1 MKQMNSSEAVLLSH
15 PDLSSGDKRV
25 GTALSFFGVPWRALT
40 IADFLAEITG
50 RHPIPANLRVF
61 CSAEVFLRLIKDFER
76 TLDGRELWKE
86 HVHSVFVHSG
96 DDLDT
101 LQELTRL
108 LTGDRRAAV
117 SKIDPGAVDLSVS
130 DHLDDFC
137 GAMAG
142 MRVTGSASC
151 ANGTLTFDSSHENAV
166 DIISA
171 GSGATFLKVEYRNV
185 PVFLSTCKKIVDVD
199 AELTTQNFDVRED
212 FLSAVPI
219 VLYIKWAFAQICWTA
234 PETNA
239 CLIIDDP
246 VLKPIYGFVNF
257 HELVSLTKRHKFS
270 TNIAFIPWNWR
281 RSSPEVVRLFRENPE
296 SFSLSVH
303 GCDHTRA
310 EFGSSDRNRL
320 HGKIKQAVER
330 MAGHETRTG
339 ICHDRVMVF
348 PQGVFSQA
356 AMDALK
362 HTDFIA
368 AVNNDVISAD
378 PRPRAITISDV
389 WDTAVMAYRN
399 FPIFTRRYPWEGVEN
414 FAFDLLL
421 GKPAIIVIHHDF
433 CHDRCLHLVK
443 FVQRLNALKIR
454 LTWRSLGEVVRRS
467 CRQREL
473 SPGLVEVEMYATQLR
488 LENQSGQRKWY
499 LIRRRES
506 EPSSI
511 KEIRAGS
518 RNVGWGSTDGRVAFE
533 IELNPG
539 EKTMISMGFHDLTGN
554 GRHADTLSYR
564 TKAMLRRCLCEIR
577 DNYITPARF
586 RLAGSC

>member
-1 MKQMNSSEAVLLSH
+1 MNKSEAVLLSH
-15 PDLSSGDKRV
+15 PDLSSGDKRAGKV
-25 GTALSFFGVPWRALT
+25 LSFFGVPWRALT
-40 IADFLAEITG
+40 IANFLAEITD
-50 RHPIPANLRVF
+50 RHPTPANLRVF
-61 CSAEVFLRLIKDFER
+61 CSAEVFSRLIKDFEGS
-76 TLDGRELWKE
+76 LDGRDLWKE
-86 HVHSVFVHSG
+86 YVHSVFVHSG

-108 LTGDRRAAV
+108 LTGDRRAAL
-117 SKIDPGAVDLSVS
+117 SKTDPGAVNLSVS

-137 GAMAG
+137 GVMAG
-142 MRVTGSASC
+142 MRVTGSASSV
-151 ANGTLTFDSSHENAV
+151 NDSLILDSSHQNAV
-166 DIISA
+166 NIISA
-171 GSGATFLKVEYRNV
+171 GPGAAFLKVEYRNV
-185 PVFLSTCKKIVDVD
+185 PVFLSTCKKIVDID
-199 AELTTQNFDVRED
+199 AELTTQNFDVRQH
-212 FLSAVPI
+212 FLSAVPV
-219 VLYIKWAFAQICWTA
+219 VLYIKWAFAEICWKA
-234 PETNA
+234 LETNA

-246 VLKPIYGFVNF
+246 LLKATYGFVNF
-257 HELVSLTKRHKFS
+257 HQLVSLTKRHKFS

-320 HGKIKQAVER
+320 YWKAQQALER
-330 MAGHETRTG
+330 MNRHGFNTG
-339 ICHDRVMVF
+339 IQHDQVMVF

-362 HTDFIA
+362 HTDFMA
-368 AVNNDVISAD
+368 AVNNDVTSAG

-389 WDTAVMAYRN
+389 WDTAVMAYGN
-399 FPIFTRRYPWEGVEN
+399 FPILTRRYPWEGIEN
-414 FAFDLLL
+414 FAFDILL

-433 CHDRCLHLVK
+433 CHDRCLNLVK
-443 FVQRLNALKIR
+443 FVQRLNSLKIR
-454 LTWRSLGEVVRRS
+454 LAWRSLGEVVRRS

-488 LENQSGQRKWY
+488 LENQSGQRKRY

-506 EPSSI
+506 EPSNI

-518 RNVGWGSTDGRVAFE
+518 RNVAWSSTDGRVALE

-564 TKAMLRRCLCEIR
+564 TKAMLRRYLCEIR
-577 DNYITPARF
+577 DNYVTPARF
-586 RLAGSC
+586 KLAGSC

>member
-1 MKQMNSSEAVLLSH
+1 MNKSAAVLLSH
-15 PDLSSGDKRV
+15 PDLSSGDKRA
-25 GTALSFFGVPWRALT
+25 GKALSFFGVPWRALT
-40 IADFLAEITG
+40 IADFLTELTG
-50 RHPIPANLRVF
+50 RHLIPATSRIF
-61 CSAEVFLRLIKDFER
+61 SSAEVFLGLIKNLEGS
-76 TLDGRELWKE
+76 LDCRELWKE
-86 HVHSVFVHSG
+86 HIHSVFVHSG

-108 LTGDRRAAV
+108 LTGDRRAAL
-117 SKIDPGAVDLSVS
+117 SKTDPGVVDLAVS
-130 DHLDDFC
+130 DHMDDFC
-137 GAMAG
+137 GVMAG
-142 MRVTGSASC
+142 MRATAPASC
-151 ANGTLTFDSSHENAV
+151 VNGTLTFDSSNENAV
-166 DIISA
+166 NVISA
-171 GSGATFLKVEYRNV
+171 GFGAALLKVEYQNV

-199 AELTTQNFDVRED
+199 AELTTQNFDVREH
-212 FLSAVPI
+212 FLSAVPV
-219 VLYIKWAFAQICWTA
+219 VLYIKWAFAGTCWNGSEA
-234 PETNA
+234 NA
-239 CLIIDDP
+239 CLVIDDP
-246 VLKPIYGFVNF
+246 VLKPTYGFVNF
-257 HELVSLTKRHKFS
+257 NQLVSLTKRHRFS

-320 HGKIKQAVER
+320 YWKARQALER
-330 MAGHETRTG
+330 MNRHGFDTG
-339 ICHDRVMVF
+339 IQHDRVMVF

-362 HTDFIA
+362 HTDFMA
-368 AVNNDVISAD
+368 AVNNDVISTG
-378 PRPRAITISDV
+378 PHPRAITISDV
-389 WDTAVMAYRN
+389 WDTAVMAYGN
-399 FPIFTRRYPWEGVEN
+399 FPILTRRYPWEGIEN
-414 FAFDLLL
+414 FAFDILL

-454 LTWRSLGEVVRRS
+454 LAWRSLGEVVRRS

-488 LENQSGQRKWY
+488 LENQSGQRKRY

-506 EPSSI
+506 EPSNI

-518 RNVGWGSTDGRVAFE
+518 RNVGWSSTDGRVAFE

-539 EKTMISMGFHDLTGN
+539 ENTMISLGFHHLTGD

-564 TKAMLRRCLCEIR
+564 TKAMLRRYLCEIR
-577 DNYITPARF
+577 DNYVTPARF

>member
-1 MKQMNSSEAVLLSH
+1 MNRSEAMLLSH
-15 PDLSSGDKRV
+15 PDLSSGDKRAGKV
-25 GTALSFFGVPWRALT
+25 LSFFGVPWRDLT
-40 IADFLAEITG
+40 ITDFLAEITD
-50 RHPIPANLRVF
+50 RHPTPPNLRLF
-61 CSAEVFLRLIKDFER
+61 CSAEVLLRLIKDFEGS
-76 TLDGRELWKE
+76 LDGRELWKE

-108 LTGDRRAAV
+108 LTGDRRAAL
-117 SKIDPGAVDLSVS
+117 SKTDPGAVDLAVS

-137 GAMAG
+137 GVMAG
-142 MRVTGSASC
+142 MRVTGSASSV
-151 ANGTLTFDSSHENAV
+151 NDSLILDSSNENV
-166 DIISA
+166 VKIISA
-171 GSGATFLKVEYRNV
+171 GSGAALLKVEYHNV

-199 AELTTQNFDVRED
+199 AELTTQNFDVREH
-212 FLSAVPI
+212 FLSAVPV
-219 VLYIKWAFAQICWTA
+219 VLYIKWAFAETCWNGSEA
-234 PETNA
+234 NA
-239 CLIIDDP
+239 CLVIDDP
-246 VLKPIYGFVNF
+246 VLKPTYGFVNF
-257 HELVSLTKRHKFS
+257 RELVSLTKRHRFS

-320 HGKIKQAVER
+320 YWKAQQALER
-330 MAGHETRTG
+330 MNRHGFDTG
-339 ICHDRVMVF
+339 IQHDRVMVF

-362 HTDFIA
+362 HTDFMA
-368 AVNNDVISAD
+368 AVNNDVTSAG

-389 WDTAVMAYRN
+389 WDTAVMAYGN
-399 FPIFTRRYPWEGVEN
+399 FPILTRRYPWEGIEN
-414 FAFDLLL
+414 FAFDILL

-454 LTWRSLGEVVRRS
+454 LAWRSLGEVVRRS

-488 LENQSGQRKWY
+488 LENQSGQRKRY

-506 EPSSI
+506 EPSNI
-511 KEIRAGS
+511 KEIRAAS
-518 RNVGWGSTDGRVAFE
+518 RNVAWSSTDGRVAFE

-539 EKTMISMGFHDLTGN
+539 ENTMISMGFHDLTGN

-564 TKAMLRRCLCEIR
+564 TKAMLRRYLCEIR
-577 DNYITPARF
+577 DNYVTPARF

>member
-1 MKQMNSSEAVLLSH
+1 MNRSAAVLLSH
-15 PDLSSGDKRV
+15 PDLSSGDKRAGKV
-25 GTALSFFGVPWRALT
+25 LSFFGVPWRALT
-40 IADFLAEITG
+40 IADFLTELTG
-50 RHPIPANLRVF
+50 RYLIPAASRVF
-61 CSAEVFLRLIKDFER
+61 CSAEVFLRLIKDFEGS
-76 TLDGRELWKE
+76 LDRGELWKE
-86 HVHSVFVHSG
+86 HIHSVFVHSG

-108 LTGDRRAAV
+108 LTGDRRAAL
-117 SKIDPGAVDLSVS
+117 SKTDPGAVDLTVS

-137 GAMAG
+137 GVMAG
-142 MRVTGSASC
+142 MQVTGTASC
-151 ANGTLTFDSSHENAV
+151 VNGALTFDSSNENV
-166 DIISA
+166 VNVISA
-171 GSGATFLKVEYRNV
+171 GSGAALLKVEYQNV
-185 PVFLSTCKKIVDVD
+185 PVFLSTCKTIVDVD
-199 AELTTQNFDVRED
+199 AELTTQNFDVREH
-212 FLSAVPI
+212 FLSAVPV
-219 VLYIKWAFAQICWTA
+219 VLYIKWAFAETCWNGSEA
-234 PETNA
+234 NA
-239 CLIIDDP
+239 CLVIDDP
-246 VLKPIYGFVNF
+246 VLKPTYGFVNF
-257 HELVSLTKRHKFS
+257 HHLVSLTKRHRFS

-320 HGKIKQAVER
+320 YWKAQQALER
-330 MAGHETRTG
+330 MNRHGLDTG
-339 ICHDRVMVF
+339 IQHDRVMVF

-362 HTDFIA
+362 HTDFMA
-368 AVNNDVISAD
+368 AVNNDVISAG

-389 WDTAVMAYRN
+389 WDTAVMAYGN
-399 FPIFTRRYPWEGVEN
+399 FPILTRRYPWEGIEN
-414 FAFDLLL
+414 FAFDILL

-454 LTWRSLGEVVRRS
+454 LAWRSLGEVVRRS

-488 LENQSGQRKWY
+488 LENQSGQGKRY

-506 EPSSI
+506 EPSNI

-539 EKTMISMGFHDLTGN
+539 ENTMITLGFHDLTGN

-564 TKAMLRRCLCEIR
+564 TKAMLRRYLCEIR
-577 DNYITPARF
+577 DNYVTPARF